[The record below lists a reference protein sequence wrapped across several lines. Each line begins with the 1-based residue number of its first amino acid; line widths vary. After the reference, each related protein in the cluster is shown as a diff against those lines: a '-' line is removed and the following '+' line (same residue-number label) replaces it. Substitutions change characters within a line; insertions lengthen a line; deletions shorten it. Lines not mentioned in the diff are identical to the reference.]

1 MAAGGGIAA
10 AIEKAMDMSKLQ
22 TKIDISF
29 NVPESS
35 KKSVEEAVRGIS
47 AYGLDAEEALE
58 GVRRQW
64 ALNKDVSDEANAS
77 FVKSA
82 AVISQSYAGIDFTE
96 LIQEVNEVGS
106 ELGLTQEGALGLT
119 NALLNMGFP
128 PEQLDIIAEYGGQL
142 TRAGYSA
149 EEVQAIMAAGVET
162 GTWNIDNL
170 LDGLKKVV
178 LKRLNSVKVSI
189 KL

>member
-1 MAAGGGIAA
+1 MQNELRSLQQEAGRTEKKFEGLKVGLENVIGGMAAGGGIAA

-77 FVKSA
+77 
-82 AVISQSYAGIDFTE
+82 
-96 LIQEVNEVGS
+96 L
-106 ELGLTQEGALGLT
+106 
-119 NALLNMGFP
+119 
-128 PEQLDIIAEYGGQL
+128 
-142 TRAGYSA
+142 
-149 EEVQAIMAAGVET
+149 
-162 GTWNIDNL
+162 
-170 LDGLKKVV
+170 
-178 LKRLNSVKVSI
+178 
-189 KL
+189 